1 MRAIVFLLVMIWSN
15 VSPAQVDNIIIVGE
29 SVRLFSEEK
38 MRQNLINR
46 LTEYLTKSSDE
57 ITSFS
62 DKELLGNVNE
72 VIEMPEY
79 DTSSFKWQLL
89 NCVPFDNNV
98 YHIKLSLIGQLGNGS
113 VFCPISITLIAEQKN
128 DDFKI
133 KSPFHFNAKHWN
145 SVKVGQITFFHQ
157 YSFNRKEATEFV
169 EHSKFLADKL
179 GVEPITLDYYKCE
192 NIQEAYKLIGIEYS
206 VRINGL
212 SRGSLTNHDLD
223 VFLSGTN
230 KDEYSH
236 DLTHFYFEKAI
247 PDSTRNWTAEEG
259 YNITVTDYWGESLD
273 TILTYLTNYMSVNP
287 DRTFLEIFNSNDL
300 VKAPIRARMPIA
312 AVLIRKIER
321 EQGFD
326 KVLKIIKSG
335 SKKEDFLAALNLVAG
350 INEGNFDKTVKTE
363 LNL

>member
-1 MRAIVFLLVMIWSN
+1 MRVIGFLLMMIWSN
-15 VSPAQVDNIIIVGE
+15 VSPAQVDNKIVVDE

-38 MRQNLINR
+38 TGQNLINC

-62 DKELLGNVNE
+62 DKELLRNVDE

-89 NCVPFDNNV
+89 NCVPVDNNV
-98 YHIKLSLIGQLGNGS
+98 YHIKLSLIGQLGNES
-113 VFCPISITLIAEQKN
+113 VFCPISIALIAEQQN

-157 YSFNRKEATEFV
+157 YSFDRKEATEFV
-169 EHSKFLADKL
+169 EHSEFLADKFDMK
-179 GVEPITLDYYKCE
+179 PITLDYYKCE
-192 NIQEAYKLIGIEYS
+192 NIQEVYKLIGIEYS
-206 VRINGL
+206 VRINGV
-212 SRGSLTNHDLD
+212 SRGSLTNHDINI
-223 VFLSGTN
+223 FLSGTN

-247 PDSTRNWTAEEG
+247 PDAIRNWAAEEG
-259 YNITVTDYWGESLD
+259 YNITITDYWGESLD
-273 TILTYLTNYMSVNP
+273 TILTYLTSYMSVNP
-287 DRTFLEIFNSNDL
+287 DRTFLEVFNSNDL
-300 VKAPIRARMPIA
+300 IKTPIRARMPIS

-326 KVLKIIKSG
+326 KVLEIIKSG
-335 SKKEDFLAALNLVAG
+335 PEKEDFLVALSLVAG
-350 INEGNFDKTVKTE
+350 INKSNFDKTVKTE
-363 LNL
+363 LDL